1 MFTWIEDIM
10 TKKIIPTALIA
21 TFSLSSH
28 AVTTM
33 DTVVV
38 TANRTAVPI
47 SDVLAPISIITA
59 DDIERL
65 QLSNM
70 SDILTRM
77 TGVQSYGSGGPGST
91 TSLFIRGGNTEHS
104 LVLLDGIRISSAS
117 NGGSALQL
125 IDTSSIDRIEL
136 VRGPR
141 TSLYGAD
148 AVSAVLNITTKK
160 AVNNSASIN
169 TSIGGYGEQK
179 SSLRLETIQNNT
191 QASVQISHE
200 TLGGFDRSEN
210 DSFSN
215 KDKDEFRNSHLQAN
229 LNQRWSDSGNS
240 QFSYQTSHGKSDFDQ
255 VCNEYDAFFN
265 PTEVACSPYSETIQ
279 EVLSNK
285 NSFIINNKFNIAAHF
300 SRNIDD
306 SEVLG
311 STTNASFKTT
321 RHSYSLTADAQVAST
336 LKTVSGIESY
346 SEELN
351 SSNNYQESK
360 RQNNAA
366 FSQWMLDT
374 DAIDIQLGVRYDDNE
389 SYGSNV
395 TRSVVVGRNLSNN
408 WLAIA
413 SWGEAFRAPTFN
425 DLYWPTSGN
434 PDLDPE
440 SSESYDITL
449 KFHNENSHFYATA
462 FHNSVDNLIA
472 WAPVIPG
479 DFSGSWQPSNINNAK
494 MEGVELE
501 FAYISDSLS
510 LQTNYTWMEPKDTNT
525 GKQLQSR
532 SKQLM
537 NINADYTL
545 SALSFGLTVS
555 AQDKSFANSSNSI
568 ELAGFAILDLRSTYR
583 NSKNLKFDFAITNVL
598 DKKYQRR
605 NGFNE
610 AGIAAKAGASYTF

>member
-1 MFTWIEDIM
+1 MS
-10 TKKIIPTALIA
+10 KKIIPTALLA
-21 TFSLSSH
+21 TFTLCSH

-33 DTVVV
+33 DTIVV

-47 SDVLAPISIITA
+47 SDVLAPISIITS

-77 TGVQSYGSGGPGST
+77 TGVQSYGSGGLGST

-160 AVNNSASIN
+160 AVNNSAAIR

-191 QASVQISHE
+191 QAYVQISHE

-229 LNQRWSDSGNS
+229 LSQRWNDSNNS

-255 VCNEYDAFFN
+255 VCNEYDASFN

-279 EVLSNK
+279 EVLSAK
-285 NSFIINNKFNIAAHF
+285 NLFFINNELNIAANF
-300 SRNIDD
+300 SRSIDD
-306 SEVLG
+306 SEILG
-311 STTNASFKTT
+311 STTDATFKTT
-321 RHSYSLTADAQVAST
+321 RHSYSLTADAQVSSI
-336 LKTVSGIESY
+336 LKTVSGVESY

-374 DAIDIQLGVRYDDNE
+374 DVIEIQLGVRYDDNE

-395 TRSVVVGRNLSNN
+395 TRSVVVGRNLSSN

-434 PDLDPE
+434 PNLDPE

-449 KFHNENSHFYATA
+449 KFHNENSHFYATV

-472 WAPVIPG
+472 WAPNS
-479 DFSGSWQPSNINNAK
+479 SGAWQPSNINNAK

-501 FAYISDSLS
+501 LAYIADSFS

-525 GKQLQSR
+525 GKQLQNR

-537 NINADYTL
+537 NVNADYTL

-555 AQDKSFANSSNSI
+555 AQDKSFADSSNST

-583 NSKNLKFDFAITNVL
+583 NSQNLKFDFAITNIL
-598 DKKYQRR
+598 DKEYQRR

>member
-1 MFTWIEDIM
+1 MS
-10 TKKIIPTALIA
+10 KKIIPTALLA
-21 TFSLSSH
+21 TFTLCSH

-33 DTVVV
+33 DTIVV

-47 SDVLAPISIITA
+47 SDVLAPISIITS

-77 TGVQSYGSGGPGST
+77 TGVQSYGSGGLGST

-160 AVNNSASIN
+160 AVNNSAAIR

-191 QASVQISHE
+191 QAYVQISHE

-229 LNQRWSDSGNS
+229 LSQRWNDSNNS

-255 VCNEYDAFFN
+255 VCNEYDASFN

-279 EVLSNK
+279 EVLSAK
-285 NSFIINNKFNIAAHF
+285 NLFFINNELNIAANF
-300 SRNIDD
+300 SRSIDD
-306 SEVLG
+306 SEILG
-311 STTNASFKTT
+311 STTDATFKTT
-321 RHSYSLTADAQVAST
+321 RHSYSLTADAQVSSI
-336 LKTVSGIESY
+336 LKTVSGVESY

-374 DAIDIQLGVRYDDNE
+374 DVIEIQLGVRYDDNE

-395 TRSVVVGRNLSNN
+395 TRSVVVGRNLSSN

-434 PDLDPE
+434 PNLDPE

-449 KFHNENSHFYATA
+449 KFHNENSHFYATV

-472 WAPVIPG
+472 WAPNS
-479 DFSGSWQPSNINNAK
+479 SGAWQPSNINNAK

-501 FAYISDSLS
+501 LAYIADSFS

-525 GKQLQSR
+525 GKQLQNR

-555 AQDKSFANSSNSI
+555 AQDKSFANSNNST

-583 NSKNLKFDFAITNVL
+583 NSQNLKFDFAITNIL
-598 DKKYQRR
+598 DKEYQRR

>member
-1 MFTWIEDIM
+1 MS
-10 TKKIIPTALIA
+10 KKIIPTALLA
-21 TFSLSSH
+21 TFTLSSH
-28 AVTTM
+28 AATNL
-33 DTVVV
+33 DTIVV

-47 SDVLAPISIITA
+47 SDVLAPISIITS

-77 TGVQSYGSGGPGST
+77 TSVQSYGSGGPGST

-117 NGGSALQL
+117 SGSSALQL
-125 IDTSSIDRIEL
+125 LDTSSIDRIEL

-148 AVSAVLNITTKK
+148 AVSAVLNITTKQAANK
-160 AVNNSASIN
+160 TATIR

-179 SSLRLETIQNNT
+179 SSVRLGAVKNNT
-191 QASVQISHE
+191 QASVQISHQ

-215 KDKDEFRNSHLQAN
+215 KDEDKFRNTHLQAN
-229 LNQRWSDSGNS
+229 LSQTWSDSNLS
-240 QFSYQTSHGKSDFDQ
+240 QFSYQVSQGKNDFDQ
-255 VCNEYDAFFN
+255 VCNEYDEFFN
-265 PTEVACSPYSETIQ
+265 STEVACSPYSETSQ
-279 EVLSNK
+279 EVLSAK
-285 NSFIINNKFNIAAHF
+285 NSFYINNELNLAANF

-306 SEVLG
+306 SEIFG

-321 RHSYSLTADAQVAST
+321 RHSYSIIADAQISPS
-336 LKTVSGIESY
+336 LKTVSGIENY
-346 SEELN
+346 SEELD
-351 SSNNYQESK
+351 SSNDYQKSK

-374 DAIDIQLGVRYDDNE
+374 DVIEVHIGARYDDNE
-389 SYGSNV
+389 SYGSKW
-395 TRSVVVGRNLSNN
+395 TRSIVLGHKLSNN

-434 PDLDPE
+434 PNLEPE

-449 KFHNENSHFYATA
+449 KFQSEGSHFYATV
-462 FHNSVDNLIA
+462 FQNSVDNLIA

-479 DFSGSWQPSNINNAK
+479 DYSGAWQPSNINNAK
-494 MEGVELE
+494 MEGIELE
-501 FAYISDSLS
+501 FAYIANSFS
-510 LQTNYTWMEPKDTNT
+510 LQTNYTWMDPEDTNT
-525 GKQLQSR
+525 GKQLKNR
-532 SKQLM
+532 SKQLI
-537 NINADYTL
+537 NINADYAL
-545 SALSFGLTVS
+545 SALSFGLTIS
-555 AQDKSFANSSNSI
+555 GQDKSFADDSNTT

-583 NSKNLKFDFAITNVL
+583 NSESLKFDFALTNVL
-598 DKKYQRR
+598 DKEYQRR

-610 AGIAAKAGASYTF
+610 AGIAAKAGVAYSF